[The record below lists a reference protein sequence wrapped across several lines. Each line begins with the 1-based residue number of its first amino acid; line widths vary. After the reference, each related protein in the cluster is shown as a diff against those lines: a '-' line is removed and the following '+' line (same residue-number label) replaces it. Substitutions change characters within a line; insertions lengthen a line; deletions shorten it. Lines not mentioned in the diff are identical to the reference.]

1 MVNFVCF
8 TVALVVFG
16 FMAAW
21 QRALL
26 AVGLF
31 AFVFPF
37 WLNAI
42 RAIS

>member
-8 TVALVVFG
+8 TVALAVFG
-16 FMAAW
+16 LMAAW
-21 QRALL
+21 QRGLL

-31 AFVFPF
+31 AFVLPF

-42 RAIS
+42 HAL